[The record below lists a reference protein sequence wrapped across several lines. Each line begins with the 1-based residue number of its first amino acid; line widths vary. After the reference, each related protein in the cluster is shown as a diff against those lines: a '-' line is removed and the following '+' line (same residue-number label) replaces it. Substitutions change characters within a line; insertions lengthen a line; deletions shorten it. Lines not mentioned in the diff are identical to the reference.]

1 MTHIPYGYSI
11 VDGKAVIDEE
21 QAAKVRMIFSDYLS
35 GMSLAAVAAKNGL
48 KMLHSRVGQLLRN
61 RHYHGDA
68 FYPAIIDQETFDA
81 VEEKR
86 MERAR
91 CLGRIRELKEPP
103 KPECSNQFYRPKV
116 KKIYEDPFKQ
126 AEYAYSLIER
136 EDFINDN
143 S

>member
-68 FYPAIIDQETFDA
+68 FFPD
-81 VEEKR
+81 R
-86 MERAR
+86 
-91 CLGRIRELKEPP
+91 
-103 KPECSNQFYRPKV
+103 
-116 KKIYEDPFKQ
+116 
-126 AEYAYSLIER
+126 
-136 EDFINDN
+136 
-143 S
+143 